1 MKKPNFVRDGNG
13 KVIGVAMPD
22 SLTVIPLPPNEL
34 RQPCA
39 KCSHVHIALACP
51 TTPPDPESDAIC
63 DNEKRAAWG
72 LEAVETYAAR
82 TGLDISPSAD
92 GVETAISDLLADL
105 QHVADREGLDFA
117 DMVERARNHYEAETA
132 EGEATERETFTMRH
146 GDKKHPWGGGTP

>member
-1 MKKPNFVRDGNG
+1 MKKPKR
-13 KVIGVAMPD
+13 I
-22 SLTVIPLPPNEL
+22 EL
-34 RQPCA
+34 REPCA

-51 TTPPDPESDAIC
+51 TPPPDPESDDIC

-105 QHVADREGLDFA
+105 HHVADREGLDFA

-132 EGEATERETFTMRH
+132 EESDQLAHRGREGFCA
-146 GDKKHPWGGGTP
+146 KCGGACEYDSDGALKQKGGLA